1 MMKKLLLAYFSATG
15 ATKTVVEALAKGFG
29 ANEISKLDFTSP
41 DFRAQEDILVDED
54 TTVVFAGPV
63 FAGRIQTDAMDQLK
77 RIKGNGN
84 AICICVYGNRDFD
97 DALIELYDTAIDNGF
112 NVVGNGAF
120 IGEHSFTHITDFNIA
135 KNRPDANDLTIAENF
150 GRDIVKKIVDGNLSN
165 IEPKGNRPYKDG
177 MSSLLV
183 APDTLDT
190 CIKCGKCITV
200 CPVNAINT
208 EFKCN
213 PDLCILCG
221 ACGKVCPV
229 NAKVCTV
236 EPLIQKSKLLS
247 TLEKRVPKLFI

>member
-1 MMKKLLLAYFSATG
+1 MSKLLLAYFSATG
-15 ATKTVVEALAKGFG
+15 TTKTVVEALAKGFG
-29 ANEISKLDFTSP
+29 ADEISRFDFTSP
-41 DFRAQEDILVDED
+41 DSRAQGDILIDED

-84 AICICVYGNRDFD
+84 AICVCVYGNRDFD

-135 KNRPDANDLTIAENF
+135 QNRPDASDLVIAENF
-150 GRDIVKKIVDGNLSN
+150 GRKIAEKIANGDLLN
-165 IEPKGNRPYKDG
+165 IKPKGNRPYKDG
-177 MSSLLV
+177 MSFLPV

-190 CIKCGKCITV
+190 CIKCGKCSVV
-200 CPVNAINT
+200 CPVNAIDM

-221 ACGKVCPV
+221 ACGKICPV
-229 NAKVCTV
+229 GAKVCTV
-236 EPLIQKSKLLS
+236 EPLIQKSKILS
-247 TLEKRVPKLFI
+247 TLEKRAPELFI